1 LGTNDVYVEVG
12 GSRVFAGALQWP
24 GWCRSGRGEQEA
36 LEALIEA
43 GPRYAKV
50 LAGTKI
56 AFRPPKRA
64 SMLNLVE
71 KLKGSS
77 STDFGTPG
85 RVPSADSEPMSPA
98 ELRKQLR
105 IVRACWKAFD
115 EAVKRA
121 EGKTLA
127 TGPRGG
133 GRDIARM
140 TKHVLEGEYG
150 ILNSL
155 GGRLNAEEHNES
167 EMLQALHD
175 AFVEAV
181 QMRETGELPD
191 RGPRGGVRWTARYAM
206 RHAAW
211 HILDHAWELEDRAS
225 GLWKG
230 Q

>member
-1 LGTNDVYVEVG
+1 MYLDVG

-24 GWCRSGRGEQEA
+24 GWCRSGRGEREA
-36 LEALIEA
+36 LEGVIEA

-64 SMLNLVE
+64 SMLNVVE

-77 STDFGTPG
+77 STDFGTPY
-85 RVPSADSEPMSPA
+85 RMPSADSQPMSPA
-98 ELRKQLR
+98 ELGKQLR
-105 IVRACWKAFD
+105 IIRACWKAFD
-115 EAVKRA
+115 VTVNRA

-127 TGPRGG
+127 SGPRGG
-133 GRDIARM
+133 GRDIAGM

-155 GGRLNAEEHNES
+155 GGRLNAQEHDEL

-175 AFVEAV
+175 AFVQAV

-191 RGPRGGVRWTARYAM
+191 RGPRGGVRWTARYAI
-206 RHAAW
+206 R
-211 HILDHAWELEDRAS
+211 
-225 GLWKG
+225 
-230 Q
+230 